1 MKPYLTLAIALTVG
15 AAPVVPAMAQSA
27 RAEAPAAIPAEEMDR
42 IWSAL
47 SLSEA
52 LNIMQIEGRDMSED
66 IAADYLPAVPGQGWR
81 SAISRIYDGETMAQ
95 MMRDGF
101 AEDLAGADPDPI
113 IDFFESPLGL
123 RIIALETDARRAFL
137 DPDIEEAAREK
148 VRGDDVPEERA
159 DLIEEFITAND
170 LVDLN
175 ISGAMNTNFAFYKGL
190 ANAELF
196 EMSEQEILDRVWN
209 QAGENR
215 EDTEE
220 WLRAYLTLA
229 YEPLSNDEIRTYI
242 GFSESEAGRRL
253 NRALFAGFGDLYGQ
267 QYRALELAVA
277 NQLMSEEL

>member
-66 IAADYLPAVPGQGWR
+66 IAADSLPAVPGQGWR

-267 QYRALELAVA
+267 QYRALGLAVA